1 MKSPKLPAAAAND
14 PVPDALCAALGR
26 ALRAARHPGA
36 DAPLQPL
43 PDTGLAHR
51 HVRLAGTG
59 LLARLP
65 LNSQLDLPAAD
76 NLRHQA
82 ACFDRAAPSGH
93 TPRLHAVLPPSD
105 PLPRGGLLVEEIVG
119 RPARLP
125 GDLDVIAQALAALHR
140 QPRPPQPAPLA
151 APADPLADLA
161 AEIDRQAVHLDA
173 AGLDPAARRD
183 IDALNAAWRRR
194 LAGAARPPVALIA
207 FDAHPG
213 NYVIRPDG
221 RAVLVDLEKCR
232 YGPPGLDLAH
242 ATLLTSTTWDIAT
255 CASRATLDAAAVAAF
270 YAAWARH
277 AGAAPAA
284 AARPWHADLRRAMA
298 LWSLTWCAKW
308 RALSPRPPRADG
320 ENWSADDRPDALV
333 AHVRERVDHYL
344 SPAVVRAI
352 AAEIEALEA
361 QAWTA

>member
-1 MKSPKLPAAAAND
+1 M
-14 PVPDALCAALGR
+14 
-26 ALRAARHPGA
+26 
-36 DAPLQPL
+36 
-43 PDTGLAHR
+43 
-51 HVRLAGTG
+51 
-59 LLARLP
+59 
-65 LNSQLDLPAAD
+65 
-76 NLRHQA
+76 
-82 ACFDRAAPSGH
+82 
-93 TPRLHAVLPPSD
+93 
-105 PLPRGGLLVEEIVG
+105 
-119 RPARLP
+119 
-125 GDLDVIAQALAALHR
+125 
-140 QPRPPQPAPLA
+140 
-151 APADPLADLA
+151 
-161 AEIDRQAVHLDA
+161 
-173 AGLDPAARRD
+173 
-183 IDALNAAWRRR
+183 
-194 LAGAARPPVALIA
+194 ALIA

-242 ATLLTSTTWDIAT
+242 ATLLTSTTWDL
-255 CASRATLDAAAVAAF
+255 ASRATLDAAAVAAF

-284 AARPWHADLRRAMA
+284 AARLWHADLRRAMA

-308 RALSPRPPRADG
+308 RALSPRPPRVDG